1 MLFAFTLAAV
11 KISLMVRTV
20 QSGKQNKKG
29 HTESPPGTL
38 TRKMKPSPMPLT
50 SYPGEGDISGRSLCL
65 KLELE
70 CLLFGSELS
79 NSLKELLITCCMSAD
94 FTSHKVSGVTS
105 RGSCSC
111 RFLSDQLLE
120 VVVLIG
126 SLEVALVSFHFI
138 SEVQEWQ
145 VGSKVTPNVVTVREG
160 D

>member
-1 MLFAFTLAAV
+1 M
-11 KISLMVRTV
+11 
-20 QSGKQNKKG
+20 
-29 HTESPPGTL
+29 
-38 TRKMKPSPMPLT
+38 
-50 SYPGEGDISGRSLCL
+50 CL
-65 KLELE
+65 KVELE

-79 NSLKELLITCCMSAD
+79 NTLKELLITCSMSAD
-94 FTSHKVSGVTS
+94 FTSHKVSDVTN

-138 SEVQEWQ
+138 SEVEEWQ
-145 VGSKVTPNVVTVREG
+145 VGSKVTPDVVRVREG